1 MNTYKSKTLP
11 NLLIVDDSE
20 ENLLL
25 LSTIIGRI
33 KVNLIKAV
41 SGYDAIEKTHDI
53 ELAMAI
59 IDVRMP
65 GMSGFELAIK
75 LNEGRIGDKIPIIF
89 VTASHFNEMD
99 ISKGYESGA
108 VDYIFKPIN
117 SRILHSKINVFLDLF
132 NQKQTIIRED
142 ALLKKT
148 AEELIRTNETL
159 KKSEE
164 KYRSYIENA
173 PDGVFVID
181 ENGKY
186 IEVNE
191 AACKMSGYSE
201 KEFLKMSVADIIHED
216 SLEVGLIHFRKITQ
230 TGVLK
235 ADLSFKHHNGSKR
248 WWAIEAVKLSDT
260 RYLGFTKDIT
270 HRVELEESL
279 HSSKLE
285 IEIANEELSDA
296 KEEAEAAYEKYSEL
310 FEFAPSGYFI
320 LSVNKEIEE
329 KNHNGGLMLGIS
341 NQRPRLINNYFDHF
355 ISKNTLP
362 VFQEFFQ
369 NVFITKTKEI
379 CEVVIETEDN
389 EPKYVFIE
397 GQVIGN
403 GKQCLLNVID
413 ITARKQTEAEI
424 EESRE
429 KYRGLSEASF
439 EAIFISE
446 KGLFIEQN
454 QTAERM
460 FGYTSEESLLKKGTD
475 WIAPE
480 DRDIV
485 LKNMQSN
492 HEEPYEVRALRKDGT
507 TFPCTIRGRTMHYK
521 GRIVR
526 FTSLTDITE
535 RKLAEEKVKQITTR
549 LELAL
554 RAGRIG
560 VWDLDIESKKITWD
574 DHMFRLYGIKNQDLN
589 LSYQNWLSYVHP
601 DDQVR
606 CEMENQSAIKG
617 EKEFDTEFRICW
629 PDGSDH
635 HIRALATIVRDGS
648 GLPLRMIGT
657 NWDITDQKIL
667 EESLKS
673 SEANFRTFFE
683 TMIDMIF
690 VGTPEGKIIYANNAV
705 SEKLGYPANE
715 LLDMYLLDMHPEVLQ
730 KEAEQIIGDMFNGK
744 RDFCPLP
751 LAKKDGSLLPVETR
765 IWFGKWDGKACIFGY
780 SKDLSAEQEALQKF
794 NKIFASNPALMAIS
808 SMPDGIFTDVNE
820 TFISKIG
827 YSKEEIIGK
836 TAHELDMFIQPEK
849 QKIAQ
854 KELSKHGFIHDL
866 ELQIRTKSGK
876 ILDGLFSGEII
887 ESQGKLLFLTV
898 MVDIT
903 NRKLA
908 ENLIKDS
915 ESNLAKAQ
923 RIAHIGSWEWN
934 INTNTVKWS
943 KEMYNV
949 FDIDPLTYDG
959 SPETII
965 RILHPD
971 DVGVFTENMK
981 RNITSGDL
989 PALEYRVIHKDGS
1002 LHNIFAEGHMEF
1014 DDEGKPIRSIGTVQ
1028 DITERKRAEE
1038 ALVKANSF
1046 LDLIFENIPNMI
1058 FLKEAET
1065 LNFVRFNKAG
1075 EELLG
1080 LSREEI
1086 IGKND
1091 YDFFPKKQADFFI
1104 LKDREVLQD
1113 KRMLDIYEESI
1124 QTKNKGIRVLHTKKV
1139 AIMDS
1144 FGKPEYLLGM
1154 SEDITERKIT
1164 EQALK
1169 ISEKKYKTMLNAS
1182 PDGILLINLK
1192 GVITEVSEIGIE
1204 LFGAES
1210 KEEIIGKNIFLF
1222 VPNEEINTVQENIE
1236 KTMSEGLVQN
1246 ISLTLKKKNQTLFA
1260 AETSATLIQGPNGIP
1275 ISFMITIRDISQRKK
1290 MEAKQFHADRMA
1302 NLGEMASG
1310 IAHEINQPLNIIS
1323 LAMDNVLFEIDKDE
1337 QIRKEYL
1344 KKKSD
1349 KIFENI
1355 ARIRNIIDHVRAFSR
1370 SDDDFVLTGFDI
1382 NTSITNAVSMMS
1394 EQFEHLAIRLNI
1406 KLEEN
1411 LPSIIGN
1418 TFKFEQV
1425 ILNLLSNAKDA
1436 LLEKKDN
1443 HLSNDEMFI
1452 DIISY
1457 QENQCLIVEM
1467 ADNGT
1472 GISEVDI
1479 ENILLPFYTTKDAG
1493 KGTGLGLSI
1502 SYQIIKEMNG
1512 IIEIFRNSYEGITIR
1527 IILTL
1532 QNKKQ
1537 S

>member
-1 MNTYKSKTLP
+1 MNTFRSKTLP

-20 ENLLL
+20 ENLFLL
-25 LSTIIGRI
+25 TTTIGRI

-75 LNEGRIGDKIPIIF
+75 LNENRIGDKIPIIF
-89 VTASHFNEMD
+89 LTASHFNEMD
-99 ISKGYESGA
+99 ISMGYESGA

-117 SRILHSKINVFLDLF
+117 SQILQSKINVFLDLF
-132 NQKQTIIRED
+132 NQKQTIIREGI
-142 ALLKKT
+142 LLKKT
-148 AEELIRTNETL
+148 ADELRRTNETL
-159 KKSEE
+159 RKSEE

-173 PDGVFVID
+173 PDGVLVID
-181 ENGKY
+181 ENGRY
-186 IEVNE
+186 LEVNE

-201 KEFLKMSVADIIHED
+201 KEFLKMSVSDLIHED
-216 SLEVGLIHFRKITQ
+216 SLEIGLIHFRKITE
-230 TGVLK
+230 TGILK
-235 ADLSFKHHNGSKR
+235 ADLSFKHKNGTKR
-248 WWAIEAVKLSDT
+248 WLTIEAVKLSDI
-260 RYLGFTKDIT
+260 RYLCFTKDIT
-270 HRVELEESL
+270 NRVELEESIVK
-279 HSSKLE
+279 SRLE
-285 IEIANEELSDA
+285 LEIANEELLET
-296 KEEAEAAYEKYSEL
+296 KEEAETASKKYTEL

-320 LSVNKEIEE
+320 LSSKKEIEE
-329 KNHNGGLMLGIS
+329 KNLSGAQMLGIGK
-341 NQRPRLINNYFDHF
+341 QRSRLINNYFDYY
-355 ISKNTLP
+355 ISKSTLP
-362 VFQEFFQ
+362 GFQAFFQ
-369 NVFITKTKEI
+369 NVFTTKTKEI

-389 EPKYVFIE
+389 LPKHVIIE
-397 GQVIGN
+397 GLVIGN
-403 GKQCLLNVID
+403 GNQCLINVID
-413 ITARKQTEAEI
+413 ISARKQAEAEI

-446 KGLFIEQN
+446 KGKFIEQN

-460 FGYTSEESLLKKGTD
+460 FGYNSEEALSKDGTD
-475 WIAPE
+475 WIVPE
-480 DRDIV
+480 DREIV
-485 LKNMQSN
+485 LNNMRSN
-492 HEEPYEVRALRKDGT
+492 NEDPYQVIALRKDGT
-507 TFPCTIRGRTMHYK
+507 TFPCNIRARMMHYK
-521 GRIVR
+521 GRNVR
-526 FTSLTDITE
+526 VTSLTDITE

-560 VWDLDIESKKITWD
+560 VWELDIQNKEINWD
-574 DHMFRLYGIKNQDLN
+574 DHMYNLYGIKNQDLI
-589 LSYQNWLSYVHP
+589 SSFDSWMSFIHP
-601 DDQVR
+601 DDQVLFDK
-606 CEMENQSAIKG
+606 EIQSAMKG
-617 EKEFDTEFRICW
+617 EKELDTEYRIYW
-629 PDGSDH
+629 PDGSNH
-635 HIRALATIVRDGS
+635 NIRALAIIVRDDTGQ
-648 GLPLRMIGT
+648 PLRMIGT
-657 NWDITDQKIL
+657 NWDITEQKRL
-667 EESLKS
+667 EDSLKS
-673 SEANFRTFFE
+673 SETNFRTFFE
-683 TMIDMIF
+683 TINDMIF

-705 SEKLGYPANE
+705 SENLDYSAEE
-715 LLDMYLLDMHPEVLQ
+715 LLDMYILDVHPRGLRN
-730 KEAEQIIGDMFNGK
+730 EAEQIIGEMFSGN

-751 LAKKDGSLLPVETR
+751 LSKKDGSLLPVETR
-765 IWFGKWDGKACIFGY
+765 VWFGKWNGKACIFGY
-780 SKDLSAEQEALQKF
+780 SKDLRAEQEALQKF
-794 NKIFASNPALMAIS
+794 NKIFDSNPALMAIS
-808 SMPDGIFTDVNE
+808 SMPDGIITDVNE
-820 TFISKIG
+820 TFLSKIE

-836 TAHELDMFIQPEK
+836 TAHELELFIQPEK
-849 QKIAQ
+849 QIIAQ
-854 KELSKHGFIHDL
+854 KELSKHGFIHNL
-866 ELQIRTKSGK
+866 ELQIRTKSGR

-887 ESQGKLLFLTV
+887 ESQGKTLYLTV

-903 NRKLA
+903 SRKSA

-934 INTNTVKWS
+934 ILTKTVKWS

-971 DVGVFTENMK
+971 DVGIFTENMK
-981 RNITSGDL
+981 LNIDSGDA

-1002 LHNIFAEGHMEF
+1002 IHHIFAEGRMEF

-1028 DITERKRAEE
+1028 DITEQKQAKE
-1038 ALVKANSF
+1038 ALVQANSF
-1046 LDLIFENIPNMI
+1046 LDLIFENIPNMV
-1058 FLKEAET
+1058 FLKEAEK

-1080 LSREEI
+1080 LTREEM

-1091 YDFFPKKQADFFI
+1091 YDFFPEKQADFFI
-1104 LKDREVLQD
+1104 NKDREVLHNR
-1113 KRMLDIYEESI
+1113 KMLDIYEESI
-1124 QTKNKGIRVLHTKKV
+1124 QTKNKGIRILHTKKV
-1139 AIMDS
+1139 SILNS
-1144 FGKPEYLLGM
+1144 LGEPEYLLGI
-1154 SEDITERKIT
+1154 SEDITEQKIT

-1169 ISEKKYKTMLNAS
+1169 ISEEKYKTMLNAS

-1192 GVITEVSEIGIE
+1192 GTITEASDIGFE

-1210 KEEIIGKNIFLF
+1210 KYELIGRKIFMFVPIEEMKTIREIID
-1222 VPNEEINTVQENIE
+1222 
-1236 KTMSEGLVQN
+1236 KTMNEGLIQN
-1246 ISLTLKKKNQTLFA
+1246 VGLSLKKKNQTFFA
-1260 AETSATLIQGPNGIP
+1260 AETSATLIQGPDGMP
-1275 ISFMITIRDISQRKK
+1275 ISFMITVRDISQRKK

-1323 LAMDNVLFEIDKDE
+1323 LAMDNVLYEIARDD
-1337 QIRKEYL
+1337 QIRKDYL
-1344 KKKSD
+1344 LKKSD
-1349 KIFENI
+1349 KIFDNI

-1370 SDDDFVLTGFDI
+1370 SNDDFVLTGFDI
-1382 NTSITNAVSMMS
+1382 NTSITNAISMMS
-1394 EQFEHLAIRLNI
+1394 EQFKHLAIKI
-1406 KLEEN
+1406 YMKLEEN
-1411 LPSIIGN
+1411 LPPIVGN

-1436 LLEKKDN
+1436 LLEKKND
-1443 HLSNDEMFI
+1443 HLSKDDMFVN
-1452 DIISY
+1452 IISY

-1472 GISEVDI
+1472 GISDVDI

-1512 IIEIFRNSYEGITIR
+1512 IIEIFRNSYGGITIK

-1532 QNKKQ
+1532 HNKKQ